1 MYIFGV
7 VVDDDVCVGV
17 IGEITVAVATKPP
30 FQSKCY

>member
-1 MYIFGV
+1 MYIFG

-30 FQSKCY
+30 FQSKC